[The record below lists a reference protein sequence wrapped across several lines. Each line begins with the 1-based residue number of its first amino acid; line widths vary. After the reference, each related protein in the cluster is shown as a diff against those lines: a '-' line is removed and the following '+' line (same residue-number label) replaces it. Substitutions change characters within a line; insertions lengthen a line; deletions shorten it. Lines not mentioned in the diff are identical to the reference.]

1 MAIFILITIFGYA
14 HRPCWQYPNIVN
26 NSRHHVY
33 SFSLDISWFS
43 DYIYINYYIWKCAQ
57 TMPRV
62 SHIVDNSLFFFFLI
76 FFFKFSGYVFI
87 NYHIRKFTETMPAV
101 SHIVNNSLFFFFLI
115 FPDFLAIFA
124 LITILGNAHRP
135 CKHYPSIVNNSIC
148 HVYSVSPIFPNFLA
162 IFALITIFSN
172 AHRPCSQC
180 PNTITNNEHHP

>member
-1 MAIFILITIFGYA
+1 MCTDHVDSTLTLSTTVYTMPILFLLIFPDVLTIFISITIFGNV
-14 HRPCWQYPNIVN
+14 HRPCQEYPTLSI
-26 NSRHHVY
+26 
-33 SFSLDISWFS
+33 
-43 DYIYINYYIWKCAQ
+43 
-57 TMPRV
+57 TV
-62 SHIVDNSLFFFFLI
+62 SSFFFW
-76 FFFKFSGYVFI
+76 FFFKFSGYICI
-87 NYHIRKFTETMPAV
+87 NYHIRKCTQTMPTV